1 MFNLRLEGDASMRGL
16 SLTEQELRLFQRE
29 AEKLGLDD
37 SDLITELVR
46 RYLKR
51 KNRKKL

>member
-1 MFNLRLEGDASMRGL
+1 MEEGEVGMRKL
-16 SLTEQELRLFQRE
+16 SLTEEELRLFQRE
-29 AEKLGLDD
+29 AFRLGLED
-37 SDLITELVR
+37 SELITQLVR